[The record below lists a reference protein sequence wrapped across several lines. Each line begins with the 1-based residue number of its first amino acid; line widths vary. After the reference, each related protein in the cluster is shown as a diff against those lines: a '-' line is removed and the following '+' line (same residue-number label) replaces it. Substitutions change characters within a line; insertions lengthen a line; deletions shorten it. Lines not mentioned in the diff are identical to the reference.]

1 MKMDETL
8 LEIKTYNKEGYRP
21 VIDYDSWRVAIL
33 NYCDEL
39 LPENITKLQRH
50 DETDEVFVLLKGK
63 CILFLNITKL
73 QRHDETDEVFVLLK
87 GKCILF
93 LGEGEEEISEIY
105 TQSMEPFKLYN
116 VKKSVW
122 HSHTLSE
129 DAMVLIVENKDTT
142 DANSPEIE
150 LSKSQRKKLIELTDN
165 LI

>member
-50 DETDEVFVLLKGK
+50 DETDEVFVLL
-63 CILFLNITKL
+63 
-73 QRHDETDEVFVLLK
+73 Q